1 MLTNISKLIIL
12 YLFASK
18 FTPPL
23 LMEFCIKII
32 EQLCIQ
38 EIDKAVSNITVI
50 LDYKRMYL
58 DVAWQI

>member
-1 MLTNISKLIIL
+1 
-12 YLFASK
+12 
-18 FTPPL
+18 
-23 LMEFCIKII
+23 MEFCIKII